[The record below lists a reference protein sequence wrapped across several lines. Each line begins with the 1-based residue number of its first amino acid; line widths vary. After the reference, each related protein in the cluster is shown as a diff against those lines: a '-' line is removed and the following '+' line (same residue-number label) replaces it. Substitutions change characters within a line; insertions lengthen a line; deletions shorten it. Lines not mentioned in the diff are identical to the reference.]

1 MQPCKLIMTTA
12 SNTANLQFLGI
23 TKASGHGH
31 INYITLYFTVQI
43 LNLLV
48 FIVGALVGKK
58 TQLKFLQK
66 FINCPK
72 RWCIFFFRKGSIEFP
87 KQMQII
93 IHVLF
98 ATHIKLEKWK
108 KKGLFN
114 FSCECSVARLPWV
127 NLSGLHESTF
137 KLCVLTGLNE
147 WWCLVQTIVNNEI
160 LWQR

>member
-1 MQPCKLIMTTA
+1 MTTA

-23 TKASGHGH
+23 TKASCHGH
-31 INYITLYFTVQI
+31 INIIT
-43 LNLLV
+43 V
-48 FIVGALVGKK
+48 FHSTNFKFAGVYCWSSCGKK

-66 FINCPK
+66 FVNCPK
-72 RWCIFFFRKGSIEFP
+72 RWCIFFLRKGSIEFP

-108 KKGLFN
+108 KKKKKKKKKGLFN

-127 NLSGLHESTF
+127 NQSGLHESTF
-137 KLCVLTGLNE
+137 IMCFDTIKWMVLVGSNDSEQLD
-147 WWCLVQTIVNNEI
+147 LM
-160 LWQR
+160 R